1 MRPCRES
8 CSNFMS
14 YDDAC
19 APKEI
24 PTGYGHWIS
33 LDMIRYGWVCIW
45 PNGTQ
50 WDLVGRL
57 FKPHPSLAH
66 HEVRIH
72 GTALG
77 ADTLDFYDQRGESVE
92 SFKILNFGFLG
103 WINGE

>member
-1 MRPCRES
+1 MCTERNS
-8 CSNFMS
+8 
-14 YDDAC
+14 DWIWTLD
-19 APKEI
+19 I
-24 PTGYGHWIS
+24 IGY
-33 LDMIRYGWVCIW
+33 DMIRYGWVCIW